1 MKPLRVEYDPAVDAV
16 AIDFPGFG
24 PSTSARTVRLD
35 RNRVLD
41 YDEDAVYESV
51 VTLAARDG
59 VSLEQAA
66 ADLVQEGIKARA
78 RQEAKALLAEMR
90 ERSTDAPSDDQAMM
104 IAVEE
109 QKAMR
114 AERRASGR
122 S

>member
-1 MKPLRVEYDPAVDAV
+1 MKPVTL
-16 AIDFPGFG
+16 
-24 PSTSARTVRLD
+24 TV
-35 RNRVLD
+35 
-41 YDEDAVYESV
+41 EDAVYESV

-66 ADLVQEGIKARA
+66 AGLVQEGIKARA
-78 RQEAKALLAEMR
+78 RLEAKSLLAEMR
-90 ERSTDAPSDDQAMM
+90 ERSTAAPSDDEAMT

-122 S
+122 T

>member
-1 MKPLRVEYDPAVDAV
+1 MKPV
-16 AIDFPGFG
+16 
-24 PSTSARTVRLD
+24 TVT
-35 RNRVLD
+35 V
-41 YDEDAVYESV
+41 EDAVYESV

-66 ADLVQEGIKARA
+66 AGLVQGGIKARA

-90 ERSTDAPSDDQAMM
+90 ERSTDAPSDDEAMT

-122 S
+122 T

>member
-1 MKPLRVEYDPAVDAV
+1 MKPVTL
-16 AIDFPGFG
+16 
-24 PSTSARTVRLD
+24 TV
-35 RNRVLD
+35 
-41 YDEDAVYESV
+41 EDAVYESV

-66 ADLVQEGIKARA
+66 AGLVQEGIKARA
-78 RQEAKALLAEMR
+78 RSEAKALLTELRA
-90 ERSTDAPSDDQAMM
+90 RSTDAPSDEEAMR

-122 S
+122 P